1 MMQVFSTVNA
11 LLARDPA
18 ARRRALAIR
27 TYRVVPLTPD
37 SGVLEYVGNTKVR
50 ACVEDAGTGGGNAC
64 IRVNHGPRH
73 AITPHPSSPHS
84 PSAPSSSAPARPA
97 TRASTPATTRGT

>member
-1 MMQVFSTVNA
+1 MMLRMLFTFAPHINTTQPLNQRRRRQQQVLKPEDVRQDAVMMQVFSTVNA

-50 ACVEDAGTGGGNAC
+50 TYVATIED
-64 IRVNHGPRH
+64 RWKRL
-73 AITPHPSSPHS
+73 
-84 PSAPSSSAPARPA
+84 RPMD
-97 TRASTPATTRGT
+97 

>member
-1 MMQVFSTVNA
+1 MTIDRRDVACLHIPPDQTTQPPIHQQRTFLQVVKPEDVRQDAVMMQVFSTVNS

-50 ACVEDAGTGGGNAC
+50 ACKGERA
-64 IRVNHGPRH
+64 RV
-73 AITPHPSSPHS
+73 
-84 PSAPSSSAPARPA
+84 
-97 TRASTPATTRGT
+97 